1 MGMIWEN
8 IRNLRKAAG
17 LTQSELAEKL
27 QMNRAT
33 ISKYE
38 TGDICPPLSVIRKLC
53 EIYGCDFHDIV
64 QSAPPHQSTPESRRQ
79 VEELMGQGPG
89 YLDAPIPQEETEKRV
104 QRVRAAFDAMSQ
116 DGQEEATRRVEE
128 LARLPEYQKKESP
141 SLSSLWG
148 FDRRGKDAVD
158 PKENE

>member
-1 MGMIWEN
+1 MSQ
-8 IRNLRKAAG
+8 
-17 LTQSELAEKL
+17 LTGIPQDRYWRIERGFLLPTAEEFQKIISVL
-27 QMNRAT
+27 GVDSTEIDPDNT
-33 ISKYE
+33 IGSY
-38 TGDICPPLSVIRKLC
+38 L
-53 EIYGCDFHDIV
+53 
-64 QSAPPHQSTPESRRQ
+64 PPHQSIPESRRQ
-79 VEELMGQGPG
+79 VEELMGKEPG
-89 YLDAPIPQEETEKRV
+89 YLDAPIPTEQEETEKRV

-158 PKENE
+158 TKENE

>member
-1 MGMIWEN
+1 MSFYD
-8 IRNLRKAAG
+8 NLKRLCKEKGTSPSAIAKQIGLGNSAATYWKRG
-17 LTQSELAEKL
+17 SLP
-27 QMNRAT
+27 
-33 ISKYE
+33 KYE
-38 TGDICPPLSVIRKLC
+38 TVLSIAAALD
-53 EIYGCDFHDIV
+53 CDPWTLV
-64 QSAPPHQSTPESRRQ
+64 PAPHQSTPESRRQ
-79 VEELMGQGPG
+79 VEELIGKEPG
-89 YLDAPIPQEETEKRV
+89 YLDAPISTEQEKTEKRV